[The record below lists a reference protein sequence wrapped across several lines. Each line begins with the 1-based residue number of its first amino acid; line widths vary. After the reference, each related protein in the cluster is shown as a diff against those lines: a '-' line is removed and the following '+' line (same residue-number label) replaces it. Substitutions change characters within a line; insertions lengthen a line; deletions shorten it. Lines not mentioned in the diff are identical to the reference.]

1 MGENSYLSPGVVI
14 DCTGD
19 VEIGRNCILG
29 SRTRI
34 FTHSHVLY
42 EGFVADITKENRVR
56 VQPLRIGDN
65 VVMAMEVMVLGQVD
79 YIGDNAIIGARALLT
94 KNVEP
99 GEIWAGNPARK
110 VGERDPEKTVP
121 ADFISDDIR

>member
-1 MGENSYLSPGVVI
+1 
-14 DCTGD
+14 
-19 VEIGRNCILG
+19 
-29 SRTRI
+29 
-34 FTHSHVLY
+34 VLY